1 MASMNISL
9 PDPMRQRV
17 KSRIAGGRYAN
28 HSDYVRDLI
37 RRDQVR
43 TEKLETLQEAIS
55 QGLASGEPRPF
66 DSQEFNRRMMETIG
80 DGDL

>member
-9 PDPMRQRV
+9 PEPMRDWV
-17 KSRIAGGRYAN
+17 KSQIDGGRYAN

-43 TEKLETLQEAIS
+43 AEKLKVLQDAIT
-55 QGLASGEPRPF
+55 QGLASGEPRDF
-66 DSQEFNRRMMETIG
+66 DVDRFKQRMTESREG
-80 DGDL
+80 

>member
-9 PDPMRQRV
+9 PDPMRQWV
-17 KSRIAGGRYAN
+17 KSQINGGRYAN

-43 TEKLETLQEAIS
+43 TEKLKALQEAIS
-55 QGLASGEPRPF
+55 QGLASGEPRSF
-66 DSQEFNRRMMETIG
+66 DLQEFNRRMMENFG